1 MKIILVSIGT
11 RGDMEPF
18 LSIGEILKE
27 KGHQVICAF
36 PEQFRNL
43 AEELNLE
50 FASLGTK
57 FIDILDSEDGKVAMG
72 ASGSGLKKFLA
83 TVRLAKHQT
92 NVNKELVN
100 KQYEL
105 IESEN
110 PDRVVYNGKVIYP
123 IIWELK
129 NRGKTIFISPL
140 PYMHYVKGHSHVA
153 FNSNFGTILNK
164 LSFSLAYFGMV
175 TTVMITKNWL
185 IITEKISRKEI
196 RKILRTNRSIYTISP
211 LLFSR
216 PDNWNENLTVL
227 GYHQRK
233 KIIHWQ
239 PEKDLTDF
247 IEKHNKILFI
257 TFGSMINPE
266 PEKKTKIILDIL
278 VRNKIPAIIN
288 TASGGL
294 AKPDKFNS
302 VLIHFV
308 SQIPYEWIFPKIYG
322 VIHHGGSGTTHL
334 ALKYGCATMI
344 IPHIIDQFVWNKIIS
359 DLGVGPKGIKIGKIN
374 PKNLEPKILDLVNN
388 TDYKK
393 KAEQIGNQ
401 MNIEDFKEI
410 LYNSI
415 MA

>member
-1 MKIILVSIGT
+1 
-11 RGDMEPF
+11 
-18 LSIGEILKE
+18 
-27 KGHQVICAF
+27 
-36 PEQFRNL
+36 
-43 AEELNLE
+43 
-50 FASLGTK
+50 
-57 FIDILDSEDGKVAMG
+57 
-72 ASGSGLKKFLA
+72 
-83 TVRLAKHQT
+83 
-92 NVNKELVN
+92 
-100 KQYEL
+100 
-105 IESEN
+105 
-110 PDRVVYNGKVIYP
+110 
-123 IIWELK
+123 
-129 NRGKTIFISPL
+129 
-140 PYMHYVKGHSHVA
+140 
-153 FNSNFGTILNK
+153 
-164 LSFSLAYFGMV
+164 
-175 TTVMITKNWL
+175 
-185 IITEKISRKEI
+185 
-196 RKILRTNRSIYTISP
+196 
-211 LLFSR
+211 
-216 PDNWNENLTVL
+216 
-227 GYHQRK
+227 
-233 KIIHWQ
+233 
-239 PEKDLTDF
+239 
-247 IEKHNKILFI
+247 
-257 TFGSMINPE
+257 MINPE

-359 DLGVGPKGIKIGKIN
+359 DMGVGPKGIKIGKIN